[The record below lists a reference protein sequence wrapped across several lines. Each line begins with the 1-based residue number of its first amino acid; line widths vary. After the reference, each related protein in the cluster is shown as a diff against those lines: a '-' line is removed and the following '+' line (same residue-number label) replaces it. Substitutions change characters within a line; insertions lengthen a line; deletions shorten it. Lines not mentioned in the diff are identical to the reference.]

1 MSRFQDLE
9 DFPTRVATI
18 FTGNDTRVFH
28 SLFDDITQKYTEKT
42 MPGDL
47 IVSHMKDVS
56 ESKRKKIM
64 LTFEQKS
71 LITEFHSYAFN
82 VKLGNKVVYS
92 TSSSTLIDMKSQEVL
107 KVCKSP

>member
-1 MSRFQDLE
+1 
-9 DFPTRVATI
+9 
-18 FTGNDTRVFH
+18 
-28 SLFDDITQKYTEKT
+28 

-56 ESKRKKIM
+56 ESKRKKNM